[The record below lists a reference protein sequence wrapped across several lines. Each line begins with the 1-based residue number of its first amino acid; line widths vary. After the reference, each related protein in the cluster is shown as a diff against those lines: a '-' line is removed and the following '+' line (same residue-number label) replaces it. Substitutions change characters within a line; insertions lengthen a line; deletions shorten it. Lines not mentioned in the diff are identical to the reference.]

1 MIMTTTEKYNTF
13 IGIDVSKDTLEIFN
27 SATGELTSLENDKA
41 AISKYIKA
49 LAFSKET
56 LVVIDLTGGYEALC
70 VSCFTLKGF
79 DVIRAEGVKVK
90 GFAKAIGQKAK
101 TDAIDARLL
110 AEYGEKCYEKL
121 RLYEPFPN
129 PIKPLVVRLAEVK
142 DIHQQEKNRFQAP
155 DMPALVKRGVGR
167 VLKTLESEILLLET
181 EILKVIKADK
191 SLYARYRLLK
201 EQKGV
206 GDKTAFVLLGLL
218 PELGH
223 INRRAIAALAG
234 VAPYAKDSGTLNGY
248 RFTRIGRK
256 DVKKALFIIALS
268 AVHYDKKWQKV
279 YEDFQRKGKK
289 KMVALTAV
297 MRRILISLNAKCKNL
312 S

>member
-1 MIMTTTEKYNTF
+1 MILIATEKYNTF

-27 SATGELTSLENDKA
+27 SSTGEATSLENAKA
-41 AISKYIKA
+41 AISKYIKG

-56 LVVIDLTGGYEALC
+56 LVIIDLTGGYEALC
-70 VSCFTLKGF
+70 AASFSLKGF

-101 TDAIDARLL
+101 TDVIDARLL
-110 AEYGEKCYEKL
+110 AEYGEKCHDKL

-129 PIKPLVVRLAEVK
+129 TIKPLVIRLAEIK

-155 DMPALVKRGVGR
+155 NMPVLIKKGVER
-167 VLKTLESEILLLET
+167 VLKTLEREILLLEK
-181 EILKVIKADK
+181 EILRAIKADTVLF
-191 SLYARYRLLK
+191 SRYRLLK
-201 EQKGV
+201 AQQGV

-223 INRRAIAALAG
+223 VNRRAIAALAG

-248 RFTRIGRK
+248 RFTRTGRK

-268 AVHYDKKWQKV
+268 VVRYDAKWKKV
-279 YEDFQRKGKK
+279 YEDFQLRGKK

-297 MRRILISLNAKCKNL
+297 MRRILITLTANCKIL
-312 S
+312 L